1 MITKQEM
8 QDPCK
13 LVTSV
18 VIAAIRYGQG
28 LQRASCAC
36 VHDLQ
41 GLKLRSY
48 LILVLIKKKKKKK
61 RTNAHSKV
69 KT

>member
-48 LILVLIKKKKKKK
+48 PILVLIKKKKK

>member
-36 VHDLQ
+36 VHDLSGQ
-41 GLKLRSY
+41 RRAARTAGLQPTGLGVTVDIS
-48 LILVLIKKKKKKK
+48 V
-61 RTNAHSKV
+61 
-69 KT
+69 